1 MKDTYRDPK
10 LIGRWV
16 KWIKYGL
23 PYEQIEN
30 PVKEG
35 YVCLFLSKTGA
46 CDPARFKNGEIKLMP
61 IGFDPNK
68 KHYEIYY

>member
-1 MKDTYRDPK
+1 MENIYEDPR

-23 PYEQIEN
+23 PYEQIASPIE
-30 PVKEG
+30 KG
-35 YVCLFLSKTGA
+35 YSCLFLSKTGA
-46 CDPARFKNGEIKLMP
+46 CDPNRFEAGEIKLMP
-61 IGFDPNK
+61 VGFNPNK